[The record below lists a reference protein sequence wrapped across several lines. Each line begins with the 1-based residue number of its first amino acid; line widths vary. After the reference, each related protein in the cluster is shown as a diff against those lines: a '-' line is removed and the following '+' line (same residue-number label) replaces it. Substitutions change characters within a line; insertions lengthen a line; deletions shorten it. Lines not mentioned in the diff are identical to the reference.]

1 MPSFDVISKINYQE
15 FDNALA
21 NCLREIANRYDFKGL
36 NISIERKD
44 KIITTLAPDEL
55 KLKQVNELLQ
65 VHLIRRKV
73 DPRVIIIKNS
83 EGAAGGTIR
92 QVSELAEGISQEN
105 AKKIIADVK
114 KLKLK
119 IQIKIQGEELR
130 AQGKKRDD
138 LQEAISA
145 IEAIDI
151 GLPIEFINFRDQLNM
166 IEIILGIFIIVVVGF
181 YLFRPTSKQEEKDLK
196 SKNNWRGG
204 F

>member
-21 NCLREIANRYDFKGL
+21 NCLREITNRYDFKGL

-44 KIITTLAPDEL
+44 KTITTLAPDEL

-73 DPRVIIIKNS
+73 DPRVITVKNS
-83 EGAAGGTIR
+83 ESAAGTTIR
-92 QVSELAEGISQEN
+92 QVSELKEGISQEN
-105 AKKIIADVK
+105 AKKIITDVK

-130 AQGKKRDD
+130 AEGKKRDD

-145 IEAIDI
+145 IETIDI
-151 GLPIEFINFRDQLNM
+151 GLPIEFVNFRD
-166 IEIILGIFIIVVVGF
+166 
-181 YLFRPTSKQEEKDLK
+181 
-196 SKNNWRGG
+196 
-204 F
+204 

>member
-1 MPSFDVISKINYQE
+1 MPSFDVISKINYSE
-15 FDNALA
+15 FDNALS
-21 NCLREIANRYDFKGL
+21 NCLREITNRYDFKGL

-44 KIITTLAPDEL
+44 KTITTLAPDEL

-65 VHLIRRKV
+65 VHLVRRKV
-73 DPRVIIIKNS
+73 DPRVITVKNS
-83 EGAAGGTIR
+83 ENAASTTVR
-92 QVSELAEGISQEN
+92 QISELKEGISQEN

-130 AQGKKRDD
+130 AEGKNRDD

-151 GLPIEFINFRDQLNM
+151 GLPIEFVNFRD
-166 IEIILGIFIIVVVGF
+166 
-181 YLFRPTSKQEEKDLK
+181 
-196 SKNNWRGG
+196 
-204 F
+204 

>member
-21 NCLREIANRYDFKGL
+21 NCLREIGNRYDFKGL
-36 NISIERKD
+36 KILIDRKD

-65 VHLIRRKV
+65 IHLIRRKV
-73 DPRVIIIKNS
+73 DPRVIAIKNS
-83 EGAAGGTIR
+83 ESAAGTTIR
-92 QVSELAEGISQEN
+92 QVSELEEGISQEN
-105 AKKIIADVK
+105 AKKIIADIK

-130 AQGKKRDD
+130 AEGKKRDD
-138 LQEAISA
+138 LQEAIAA

-151 GLPIEFINFRDQLNM
+151 GLPIEFVNFRD
-166 IEIILGIFIIVVVGF
+166 
-181 YLFRPTSKQEEKDLK
+181 
-196 SKNNWRGG
+196 
-204 F
+204 

>member
-1 MPSFDVISKINYQE
+1 MPSFVVISKINYQE

-44 KIITTLAPDEL
+44 KIITTIAPDEL
-55 KLKQVNELLQ
+55 KLKQVNELIQ
-65 VHLIRRKV
+65 VHLVRGKV
-73 DPRVIIIKNS
+73 DPRVIIVKNS

-92 QVSELAEGISQEN
+92 QVSELVEGISQEK
-105 AKKIIADVK
+105 AKKIIADIK

-145 IEAIDI
+145 IQDIDI
-151 GLPIEFINFRDQLNM
+151 GLPIEFINFRDQFNM
-166 IEIILGIFIIVVVGF
+166 TEIILGIFVIVVVGF

>member
-1 MPSFDVISKINYQE
+1 MPSFDVISKINYPE

-21 NCLREIANRYDFKGL
+21 NCLREITNRYDFKGL

-73 DPRVIIIKNS
+73 DPRVITVKNS
-83 EGAAGGTIR
+83 ESATGTSIR
-92 QVSELAEGISQEN
+92 QVSELKEGISQEN

-130 AQGKKRDD
+130 AEGKKRDD

-151 GLPIEFINFRDQLNM
+151 GLPIEFVNFRD
-166 IEIILGIFIIVVVGF
+166 
-181 YLFRPTSKQEEKDLK
+181 
-196 SKNNWRGG
+196 
-204 F
+204 

>member
-1 MPSFDVISKINYQE
+1 MPSFDVISKINYPE

-21 NCLREIANRYDFKGL
+21 NCLREITNRYDFKGL

-73 DPRVIIIKNS
+73 DPRVITVKNS
-83 EGAAGGTIR
+83 ESATGTTIR
-92 QVSELAEGISQEN
+92 QLSELKEGISQEN
-105 AKKIIADVK
+105 AKKIIADIK

-130 AQGKKRDD
+130 AEGKKRDD

-145 IEAIDI
+145 IETIDI
-151 GLPIEFINFRDQLNM
+151 GLPIEFVNFRD
-166 IEIILGIFIIVVVGF
+166 
-181 YLFRPTSKQEEKDLK
+181 
-196 SKNNWRGG
+196 
-204 F
+204 